1 MDNIYQQLLLQ
12 LILILLNAFF
22 AMSEIAVI
30 SFNDTKL
37 ERLAKD
43 GNIKA
48 LKLTRLLQDPAKFL
62 ATIQVAITLSGF
74 MGSAFAAQSFSQGLV
89 ALMVKL
95 NITTNMALL
104 ENVAVIV
111 ITIIL
116 SYITL
121 VLGELVPKRIGQ
133 QYAQEIS
140 LLSVGIINVVAKIF
154 APLVSFLTLSTNLVL
169 RMLRIDPD
177 AISDEVGEEEILMMV
192 DASSSKGI
200 IDIEEAEIIDNLFKF
215 DDKFAIE
222 ILTHRFDVVY
232 LDVNDDFGLWKEIVD
247 TNEHNLYPVVDGSM
261 DAIIGIVNVKDV
273 YRLLDKQKIL
283 DEKVKKPYFVYENMR
298 ADYLF
303 ASMKIK
309 QEQMAVVLDE
319 YGGVSGIVTLS
330 DLLEEIVG
338 EFVEESLDNQIKQI
352 KEGEYLVYGT
362 TLVENVDEVLETNFA
377 SEDYDTMG
385 GFIFHHL
392 EHIPDDNTQPE
403 FIIGKFLVKVVE
415 VKNHRVIKAII
426 KENID
431 E

>member
-37 ERLAKD
+37 ERMAKD

-48 LKLTRLLQDPAKFL
+48 LKLAKLLQDPAKFL

-74 MGSAFAAQSFSQGLV
+74 MGSAFAAQSFSNGLV
-89 ALMVKL
+89 SLLVKL
-95 NITTNMALL
+95 NVTENLALL
-104 ENVAVIV
+104 ENIAVIV

-133 QYAQEIS
+133 RYAQQIALFAGS
-140 LLSVGIINVVAKIF
+140 IINVVAKIF

-169 RMLRIDPD
+169 RLFRIDPD
-177 AISDEVGEEEILMMV
+177 AISTDVGEEEILMMV
-192 DASSSKGI
+192 DASSSRGV
-200 IDIEEAEIIDNLFKF
+200 IDVEEAEIISNLFKF
-215 DDKFAIE
+215 DDKFASE

-232 LDVNDDFGLWKEIVD
+232 LDVNDDFEKWKEVVD
-247 TNEHNLYPVVDGSM
+247 TNEHNLYPIVDGSM
-261 DAIIGIVNVKDV
+261 DAIIGVVNARDV
-273 YRLLDKQKIL
+273 YRTLDKQRIL
-283 DEKVKKPYFVYENMR
+283 EEKAKKPYFVYENMR

-352 KEGEYLVYGT
+352 KEGQWLVYGT
-362 TLVENVDEVLETNFA
+362 TLAQNVDDVLGTNFA
-377 SEDYDTMG
+377 SENYDTMG

-392 EHIPDDNTQPE
+392 ENIPADNTQPE
-403 FIIGKFLVKVVE
+403 FSIGKYHIKVVE
-415 VKNHRVIKAII
+415 VKHHRVIKALI
-426 KENID
+426 KEKIH